1 MQSCENNKAQK
12 VLILIWFGSLSGAVG
27 AYLLKPRIGYKGQN
41 ERIAM
46 GNAKNSCA
54 GLFMIWWGTQAFNSG
69 R

>member
-12 VLILIWFGSLSGAVG
+12 VLILIWFVFLSGAVG